1 MAFRAASIIIKE
13 VLTDQSNPSI
23 AFLDSFMAANKSGSN
38 KGKLSTDIKLKFEF
52 EREAMAETKLR
63 IPANPMLPSK
73 TAIQ

>member
-52 EREAMAETKLR
+52 EKYGLIKSVR
-63 IPANPMLPSK
+63 IIKDNDGKSRGYGFV
-73 TAIQ
+73 